1 MKVSRKSF
9 LGGMMAAAAVGGG
22 RCASVSTDQEQRM
35 AVPANDW
42 KPAARWRGLNLLGMF
57 RCPSIGLRP
66 DPRVE
71 GHFVEWEFEALR
83 EWGFNFARLPLD
95 YRILIGEDNWLEL
108 DERKMKHLDDAIEWG
123 RRHGIHVQI
132 ALHRIPGYCI
142 LDRTEPFPLG
152 TSPVAQEAA
161 CRMWAAFAKRW
172 KGIPNEN
179 LSFNL
184 FNEPTRHTAG
194 ANYLPLAIKLI
205 KAIRDEDP
213 ERFIMAD
220 GNSCASVP
228 VPELYGLRSVG
239 QAFRGYVPHALTHYG
254 ADFIRGIPKE
264 PPTWPLTPGY
274 ASAGLMR
281 SPENELA
288 KFQSA
293 LDAGEFCMIGEFGCR
308 PDVPHEVALAWMEHC
323 LKLWKEKNLG
333 WALWNLR
340 GTFGILDSGRR
351 DVGYEDFHGH
361 KLDRKA
367 LELLRRH

>member
-66 DPRVE
+66 DPRIE

-239 QAFRGYVPHALTHYG
+239 QAFRGYV
-254 ADFIRGIPKE
+254 
-264 PPTWPLTPGY
+264 
-274 ASAGLMR
+274 R
-281 SPENELA
+281 SPESELA

-351 DVGYEDFHGH
+351 DVCYEDFHGH

>member
-1 MKVSRKSF
+1 MTRKGF
-9 LGGMMAAAAVGGG
+9 LGGIAASAITGLGRAKAADV
-22 RCASVSTDQEQRM
+22 VDW
-35 AVPANDW
+35 VPR
-42 KPAARWRGLNLLGMF
+42 KRWRGFNLLGMF
-57 RCPSIGLRP
+57 RCQTIGLKP
-66 DPRVE
+66 NPCVD
-71 GHFVEWEFEALR
+71 GHFVGWEFKALA
-83 EWGFNFARLPLD
+83 EWGFNFARLPID
-95 YRILIGEDNWLEL
+95 YRILVSGDSWTNL
-108 DERKMKHLDDAIEWG
+108 DEKKMALVDEAVEWG
-123 RRHGIHVQI
+123 RRYGIHVQI
-132 ALHRIPGYCI
+132 AFHRIPGYCI
-142 LDRTEPFPLG
+142 LDQTEAFPLG
-152 TSPVAQEAA
+152 TSTVAQEAA
-161 CRMWAAFAKRW
+161 CALWAALARRW
-172 KGIPNEN
+172 KGVPNEVV
-179 LSFNL
+179 SFNL

-194 ANYLPLAIKLI
+194 ANYLPLALKLI

-254 ADFIRGIPKE
+254 AGFIGGIPKE

-281 SPENELA
+281 SPESELA

-351 DVGYEDFHGH
+351 DVCYEDFNGH
-361 KLDRKA
+361 TLDRKM
-367 LELLRRH
+367 LELLKRY